1 MYQCQNCSTL
11 VSSNQSSHL
20 VAIIKRKKQY
30 SFRVDANTYIDKKVG
45 KKKKSNDHG
54 GSGYETVKEI
64 RVCKKCYSELSV
76 VGTT

>member
-20 VAIIKRKKQY
+20 FAVIKRKKQY
-30 SFRVDANTYIDKKVG
+30 SFRADANTYIGKDG
-45 KKKKSNDHG
+45 KKKKTNDPG

-64 RVCKKCYSELSV
+64 RVCSKCYSELTEVRES
-76 VGTT
+76 

>member
-11 VSSNQSSHL
+11 VSSSQSSHL

-30 SFRVDANTYIDKKVG
+30 SFRADANIYIDKKDG
-45 KKKKSNDHG
+45 KKKKTNDPG

-64 RVCKKCYSELSV
+64 RVCKKCYSELTEVESS
-76 VGTT
+76 